1 MICADAPTA
10 ATRAPRRATTAA
22 TTAQEGVPDRAPGA
36 VVVLAAAD
44 ARATVTAAKGDCGVF
59 RVIAAVGISNTML
72 MTIYE
77 RINEIAMMRSL
88 GMKDLDIRLIFLLE
102 GSFIALFGAL
112 IGTFV
117 ALILNYFLVT
127 KGLNFGFMMREIDIG
142 YRLQSHLR
150 GAWSFSSIGF
160 SFLFSTILAVG
171 FTLIFINR
179 ALKMEL
185 FSMMR
190 HN

>member
-1 MICADAPTA
+1 MI
-10 ATRAPRRATTAA
+10 
-22 TTAQEGVPDRAPGA
+22 
-36 VVVLAAAD
+36 LFL
-44 ARATVTAAKGDCGVF
+44 VF
-59 RVIAAVGISNTML
+59 VIAAVGISNTML